1 MGRKVNPRIFRI
13 GIINESCSKWFAQKN
28 YSVFLKEDVQ
38 IRDFIRKKLR
48 EAGVARIEIERSSG
62 TITIIIQTSR
72 PGVVIGRGGAG
83 IEDLKKIIK
92 QKFLGSQKIS
102 LNINIQEV
110 NKPDIVAELI
120 LQGLITQIEKRLP
133 FRRVMKRGIEQVMR
147 AGAEGVKVVMAGRLN
162 GAEIA
167 RTETLSEGK
176 VPLHTLRADVDYSRG
191 TARTTYGAIGI
202 KVWIYRGEIFE
213 KDERKDNIKIVKN
226 PK

>member
-13 GIINESCSKWFAQKN
+13 GIINESSSKWFAQKN

-48 EAGVARIEIERSSG
+48 EAGIARIEIERSSG

-92 QKFLGSQKIS
+92 QKFLGSQKVS
-102 LNINIQEV
+102 LNINILEV
-110 NKPDIVAELI
+110 DKPDIVAELI

-133 FRRVMKRGIEQVMR
+133 FRRVMKRGIEQAMN
-147 AGAEGVKVVMAGRLN
+147 AGAEGVKVVMSGRLN

-202 KVWIYRGEIFE
+202 KVWIYRGEVFE
-213 KDERKDNIKIVKN
+213 KETRKENVKAIKNLK
-226 PK
+226 

>member
-28 YSVFLKEDVQ
+28 YRVFLKEDIQ
-38 IRDFIRKKLR
+38 IRDYIRKKLR

-62 TITIIIQTSR
+62 TITIIIHTSR

-92 QKFLGSQKIS
+92 QKFLGSKKVS

-110 NKPDIVAELI
+110 SKPDVVAELV
-120 LQGLITQIEKRLP
+120 LQGLISQIEKRLP
-133 FRRVMKRGIEQVMR
+133 FRRVMKRGIDQVMR
-147 AGAEGVKVVMAGRLN
+147 AGAEGVKIIMAGRLN
-162 GAEIA
+162 GVEIA
-167 RTETLSEGK
+167 RTETLLEGK
-176 VPLHTLRADVDYSRG
+176 VPLHTLRADIDYSRG
-191 TARTTYGAIGI
+191 TAHTTYGTIGV

-213 KDERKDNIKIVKN
+213 KDKN
-226 PK
+226 SDKKKS